1 MKLIDIL
8 VSKDADYFGVNTKYV
23 AMDPDGRVFGYTDKP

>member
-8 VSKDADYFGVNTKYV
+8 VSKDADYFGVYTKYV
-23 AMDPDGRVFGYTDKP
+23 AISPSKSLK